1 MTDHTMQDHTKQYR
15 RIKGHTVCI
24 SFSSEPNPEL
34 FSQLREILLSCF
46 DTSQI
51 CRENQL
57 DDTIALSDKEAS

>member
-15 RIKGHTVCI
+15 RIKGHTVRI

-34 FSQLREILLSCF
+34 FSQLRGILLSCS

-51 CRENQL
+51 CPASES
-57 DDTIALSDKEAS
+57 DATIAPSDKEGS